1 MFVVVVVVVVLLFPY
16 TGCILTT
23 LTLSQAVDPIRYH
36 DDVVAAY
43 EKLIRE
49 DPHRRGYYEDQKSK
63 FIVQTVVYQFLRQQ
77 GDGKTLDLSHKAR
90 VAETT

>member
-1 MFVVVVVVVVLLFPY
+1 MANPVGHPSLD

-23 LTLSQAVDPIRYH
+23 LTLSQAVDPIHYY
-36 DDVVAAY
+36 DDIVAAY

-63 FIVQTVVYQFLRQQ
+63 FTVQTAVYRFLKQQ
-77 GDGKTLDLSHKAR
+77 GGGRVLDLSHK
-90 VAETT
+90 VGVSEVD